1 MRAYASADYTR
12 LEKIKENCHV
22 DRVGPF
28 SGRRRG
34 RLYDNQ
40 NNGFGP
46 LYHLPITLT
55 AHPGGVSSDPAAC
68 CRLHDSDRAG
78 ACRHSL
84 GFNLL
89 TSFNDFGLAEPITR
103 ALTEAK
109 YVTPTPIQSDAIPV
123 VLAGRD
129 IMGIAQTGTGK
140 TAAFAL
146 PILNRLAANRKP
158 LEKKS
163 PRILVLSPTR
173 ELSGQIL
180 DSFRTYGRYM
190 RLQTALVIGG
200 VPMGRQ
206 VRDLMNGLDVLVA
219 TPGRLIDLMRSN
231 GVRLNQVEVLVL
243 DEADRMLDMGFI
255 HDIRNIVSKLPK
267 ERQTLFFSATMPR
280 EIADLAAHMLKD
292 PVRVAVTPVAS
303 TAERI
308 AQSIILVDRAAKPTL
323 LIETLRAEAMGQTL
337 VFTRT
342 KHGAD
347 KVVRSLNHAGISA
360 EAIHGNK
367 SQNQRERVLAGFR
380 NGKIRTLVATDIAAR
395 GIDVTGISHVI
406 NYDMPNVPESYVHRI
421 GRTARAGAEGIAIS
435 FVDHEEMAYLRGIEK
450 LIQMKLDVTDKRTA
464 PHAAAAPAKH
474 HRPHKNGG
482 RNGNGRNNGRNANG
496 RSGQQPRQN
505 GERPHGQQARNGDA
519 GKQNQPRRNEHHRG
533 DQHRGDQHRNENRH
547 VPAAAQGAPAEI
559 AGVAFMQQRE
569 PRRPHRGGDANRN
582 AR

>member
-206 VRDLMNGLDVLVA
+206 VRDL
-219 TPGRLIDLMRSN
+219 
-231 GVRLNQVEVLVL
+231 
-243 DEADRMLDMGFI
+243 MLDMGFI

-474 HRPHKNGG
+474 HRPHNNGG